1 MLIELGPLAV
11 KTFLL
16 DIKSDLIANNGRILG
31 KKHED
36 TVKIIDN
43 YCKSHLQKQDNSFIL
58 DSSQQN

>member
-43 YCKSHLQKQDNSFIL
+43 YCKSHLQKQDNVVL
-58 DSSQQN
+58 K

>member
-1 MLIELGPLAV
+1 MIELGPLAV

-43 YCKSHLQKQDNSFIL
+43 YCKSHLQKQDAPNIVSYE
-58 DSSQQN
+58 QRKP